1 MEVFI
6 EETLVEQVS
15 SMRGV
20 RVQCVAMKIVVAGVY
35 KGALRAFSLL
45 RNVVCVSAFQSSLPK
60 AGTDLSSFDTDQ
72 HGRLSK
78 CNPEQTFSST
88 APRAHTQD
96 ELNVNVRVKL
106 TSKGTQYNSSK
117 LRDGRDPLR
126 SCTIHYSVKLAVLL
140 S

>member
-45 RNVVCVSAFQSSLPK
+45 RNVVCVSTFQSSLPK
-60 AGTDLSSFDTDQ
+60 AGTDLSFFDTDQ
-72 HGRLSK
+72 HGHLSK

-88 APRAHTQD
+88 APRAHKQD
-96 ELNVNVRVKL
+96 ELYVNVKL
-106 TSKGTQYNSSK
+106 S
-117 LRDGRDPLR
+117 
-126 SCTIHYSVKLAVLL
+126 
-140 S
+140 